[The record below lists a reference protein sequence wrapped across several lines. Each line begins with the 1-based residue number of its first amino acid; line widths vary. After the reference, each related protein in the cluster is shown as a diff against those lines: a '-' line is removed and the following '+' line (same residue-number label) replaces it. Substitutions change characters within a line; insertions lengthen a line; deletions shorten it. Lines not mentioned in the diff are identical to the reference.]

1 MAAGQ
6 QGTTAVPGAGVVH
19 NPGATRGTAPVPGA
33 PIPLQ
38 RSVVTVELTGIASLA
53 VRDFLNGPR
62 REGRVIAT
70 IRGTVFAEFPDAP
83 YEPRVVAL
91 CGREAVRLPNAIIA
105 VEPLVL
111 APSALPVPSATPAS
125 SAPSVPPGTL
135 ASSRSSSVLQA
146 ELVSVTDLIVAAA
159 NPRPARGRRREPV
172 VYVGGGMLRIG
183 GLVVRGRRWWYP
195 SPVFGPLSRTR
206 LDHGATTLG
215 RIIAEPASRAG
226 EHASR
231 AHEQTSLPP
240 EQPSRAGE
248 QAGRPS
254 MAGVPDVRAL
264 AACCASGDLAGAV
277 EHAEIL
283 VGLGQGILPGGDGVL
298 CGMLLALRLLGGALP
313 GGTRAVWLADW
324 LSAAVTGYARQRT
337 TPLGASLLHCASKG
351 QAAAEVS
358 AVLHGM
364 AGGEALEPAVRTLL
378 GGDPSGILAAADL
391 AWGLVSGCRAAQV
404 LSVS

>member
-6 QGTTAVPGAGVVH
+6 QGTTAGPGAGVVH
-19 NPGATRGTAPVPGA
+19 TPGATRGKAPPGGA
-33 PIPLQ
+33 IPLQ
-38 RSVVTVELTGIASLA
+38 RSVVTAEVTAIASLGI
-53 VRDFLNGPR
+53 RDLLNGPR

-70 IRGTVFAEFPDAP
+70 IRGTVFAEFPNAP
-83 YEPRVVAL
+83 YEPRVIAL
-91 CGREAVRLPNAIIA
+91 CGREAMRLPNAIIA
-105 VEPLVL
+105 VESLLLAPPSAPSPPSAP
-111 APSALPVPSATPAS
+111 APSASASPAP
-125 SAPSVPPGTL
+125 SAPSAPAPAPVMP
-135 ASSRSSSVLQA
+135 A
-146 ELVSVTDLIVAAA
+146 EPTSVTDLILAAA
-159 NPRPARGRRREPV
+159 SPRPVRGRQREPV
-172 VYVGGGMLRIG
+172 VYTGGGMLRIG
-183 GLVVRGRRWWYP
+183 GLVVRGRRWWDP

-206 LDHGATTLG
+206 LDHGATTL
-215 RIIAEPASRAG
+215 SRMIT
-226 EHASR
+226 ES
-231 AHEQTSLPP
+231 
-240 EQPSRAGE
+240 PSRAQEHSGRAAE
-248 QAGRPS
+248 HAGRPS

-283 VGLGQGILPGGDGVL
+283 VGLGPGILPGGDGVL

-337 TPLGASLLHCASKG
+337 TPLAASVLHCASKG

-358 AVLHGM
+358 AVLRGM
-364 AGGEALEPAVRTLL
+364 TGEEALEPAVRALL
-378 GGDPSGILAAADL
+378 GADPSGSLAAADL